1 MPVRRRLLSQTASC
15 LANIFTPSRSFD
27 GSMRQDK
34 REEVIKS
41 FTVPN
46 KSATAGS
53 KEDRKN
59 PMVML
64 LSLKVRLM
72 KSFSAALH

>member
-1 MPVRRRLLSQTASC
+1 
-15 LANIFTPSRSFD
+15 
-27 GSMRQDK
+27 MRQDK

-46 KSATAGS
+46 KTATAGS

-64 LSLKVRLM
+64 LSLKVRPIGSSVGLLA
-72 KSFSAALH
+72 FADVDFVRPALSVST